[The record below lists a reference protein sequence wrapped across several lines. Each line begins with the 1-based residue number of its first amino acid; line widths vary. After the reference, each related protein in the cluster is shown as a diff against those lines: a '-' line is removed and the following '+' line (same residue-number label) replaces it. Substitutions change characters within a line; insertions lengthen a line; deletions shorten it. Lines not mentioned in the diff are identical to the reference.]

1 MSMFPRW
8 LIPCLR
14 EQGMLAG
21 LWSSRLW
28 SPLTTWWSMAMRWE
42 ASIWLLQYWPLALL
56 KDLNAGSALYYLTY
70 INSKTLNLKNVLRS
84 SSPQL
89 TTYCTQS
96 PPASTYQHYHT
107 HQAHNRSRDRQAG
120 RCSGPLSLSLSER
133 AVYSFSQGLRCAVKE
148 TSESEKAD
156 GSGKQNEI
164 KRKKN
169 EW

>member
-70 INSKTLNLKNVLRS
+70 INSKTLNLKKFLRS

-120 RCSGPLSLSLSER
+120 RCSGPLSLSLFLKEQFTLSVK
-133 AVYSFSQGLRCAVKE
+133 ACAVRWKRHRRVKRQMAV
-148 TSESEKAD
+148 ES
-156 GSGKQNEI
+156 
-164 KRKKN
+164 RMR
-169 EW
+169 